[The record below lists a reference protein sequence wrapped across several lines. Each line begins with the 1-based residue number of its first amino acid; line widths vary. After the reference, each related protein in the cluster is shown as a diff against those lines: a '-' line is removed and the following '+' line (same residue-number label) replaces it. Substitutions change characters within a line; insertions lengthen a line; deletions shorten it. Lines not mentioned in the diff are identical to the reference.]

1 MLIGCVLGLVLS
13 VTGGIVSLPLPVLVL
28 YQAAW
33 AVLALVPPML
43 QHY

>member
-1 MLIGCVLGLVLS
+1 MRDLTPEAVLS
-13 VTGGIVSLPLPVLVL
+13 VTGGIVALPLPALVL

-33 AVLALVPPML
+33 AVLALVFPLL